1 MRAGKRRLFGV
12 ALAVIVVAAAAFG
25 IYYDLFRP
33 PAAAHALTLYGNV
46 DIRETDL
53 GFNDAGRVAKMLVDE
68 GDPVHR
74 GELLAT
80 LDATRYQA
88 AVEAAQAEIAAR
100 SAALDRLRAG
110 SRPEEIARA
119 RADVRAIAANLAN
132 ARSRLA
138 RSEKLV
144 AHNYVSRQQF
154 DDDRDRVRLL
164 KAQLD
169 AAQQT
174 LILAIKG
181 PRKEDIAEARA
192 KLEAARA
199 TLALDLDELND
210 TRLYAMENGV
220 VKVRVV
226 EPGTIVQP
234 QSPIYTVALTDPVWV
249 RAYVGERDL
258 GRIRPGMTAEV
269 YTDSAPKSPYKGW
282 IGFISPVAEFTPKS
296 IETPETRTS
305 LVYRIRVYVHNR
317 GDTLRQGMPVTVKI
331 PLTAPAKVAARES
344 GK

>member
-1 MRAGKRRLFGV
+1 V
-12 ALAVIVVAAAAFG
+12 
-25 IYYDLFRP
+25 
-33 PAAAHALTLYGNV
+33 HALSLYGNI

-53 GFNDAGRVAKMLVDE
+53 GFDDAGRVANMRVDE
-68 GDPVHR
+68 GDTVHR

-80 LDATRYQA
+80 LDAARYQA
-88 AVEAAQAEIAAR
+88 AVDAAQAEVAAR
-100 SAALDRLRAG
+100 ASALARLLAG

-119 RADVRAIAANLAN
+119 RAEVQAIAANLAN
-132 ARSRLA
+132 AQSHMARSDKLA
-138 RSEKLV
+138 R
-144 AHNYVSRQQF
+144 HDYVSQQQL

-174 LILAIKG
+174 LILAVKG

-192 KLEAARA
+192 NLEAAQA
-199 TLALDLDELND
+199 TLALDLRELRD

-226 EPGTIVQP
+226 EPGTIVEP
-234 QSPIYTVALTDPVWV
+234 QSPIYTIALTDPVWV
-249 RAYVGERDL
+249 RAYVDERDL

-269 YTDSAPKSPYKGW
+269 YSDSEPKSPYKGW

-296 IETPETRTS
+296 VETPETRTS

-317 GDTLRQGMPVTVKI
+317 GDTLRQGMPVTVRI
-331 PLTAPAKVAARES
+331 PLAAPAKVAARES